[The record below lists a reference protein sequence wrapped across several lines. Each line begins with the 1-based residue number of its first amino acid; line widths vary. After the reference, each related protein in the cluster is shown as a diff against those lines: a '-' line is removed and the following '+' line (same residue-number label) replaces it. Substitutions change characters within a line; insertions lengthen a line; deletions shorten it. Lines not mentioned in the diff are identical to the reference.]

1 MHHHTLLALSVFLHA
16 FMLLDTLNPCYLH
29 VAPLSSRILAR
40 CNAALRYRRAF
51 CSTSDYLYAG
61 PNRRT
66 LHPCNV
72 DTLSRCTSSHQPP
85 PYPVLGLHQ
94 SSWTSALHWTTLLS
108 HTRTSSRLHHHAR
121 YDIDNLFIGRILPC
135 PPPRLAPPHRVLH
148 LTFLSTC
155 SYPVRC
161 SPRLPICLC
170 PTRFLLPH
178 SPTTSTPAV
187 YPFPLDSLRS
197 RS

>member
-148 LTFLSTC
+148 LTFLHLLLPC
-155 SYPVRC
+155 SLFPTPPHLSLPHQIPLAAFPYHINSRRLPL
-161 SPRLPICLC
+161 SPR
-170 PTRFLLPH
+170 FAQV
-178 SPTTSTPAV
+178 S
-187 YPFPLDSLRS
+187 
-197 RS
+197 